1 MKPKLAALLGKF
13 RIACAVSLIGIS
25 LWALLLPPLF
35 PYSTHAIV
43 NTKVVT
49 IRARDQ
55 GSIDQPPPA
64 QATLLKAGDRVAT
77 VTRDLAK
84 IKRELQE
91 REFSRQKLKEQL
103 DSLDKSI
110 AAREQRLRDAEL
122 EMNATRASAAQVAE
136 QAHKAAVE
144 KVRLYRS
151 GLEEKKANEKRIAPL
166 FAEGIV
172 TAAQWSATREQTIEA
187 EKNLVTAEA
196 ELIRLASRLENFRRG
211 GGAGQ
216 VEDAMENLLA
226 RVGAYEQELSALR
239 IQRIELSA
247 KLGEV
252 ENRIAAAKAF
262 SDVERTYDLTT
273 PIDGVVWRR
282 QFVQGETLAEG
293 QSVVDMADARALF
306 IEAFFRRD
314 FMNSI
319 AVGDRASVYLIGQS
333 RYVEGRIADIQ
344 VQERTTKD
352 PNIINT
358 ISVDA
363 SMLRVTIEVAPGALA
378 PENIGQLAKVL
389 VSSGKGGLPERG
401 MIWLSFILRSHK

>member
-1 MKPKLAALLGKF
+1 MKPRLVDYLGKL
-13 RIACAVSLIGIS
+13 RVLCAVGLIAVS
-25 LWALLLPPLF
+25 LWALVLPPLF

-49 IRARDQ
+49 IKARDQ
-55 GSIDQPPPA
+55 GRIDRLPAAQP
-64 QATLLKAGDRVAT
+64 TLLKAGDRIAT

-84 IKRELQE
+84 IQRELQE
-91 REFSRQKLKEQL
+91 RQFTRLKLKEQL

-110 AAREQRLRDAEL
+110 AAREQRLRDAEQ
-122 EMNATRASAAQVAE
+122 EMSSTRTSAGQVVE

-144 KVRLYRS
+144 KVRLYRA
-151 GLEEKKANEKRIAPL
+151 GLEEKKTNEQRVAPL
-166 FAEGIV
+166 FADGIV
-172 TAAQWSATREQTIEA
+172 TAAQWSETREQTIEA

-196 ELIRLASRLENFRRG
+196 EVIRLKSRLDGFRRG
-211 GGAGQ
+211 AGGGQ
-216 VEDAMENLLA
+216 AEDAMEGLLG
-226 RVGAYEQELSALR
+226 RVGSYEQELSALR

-247 KLGEV
+247 ELGEV
-252 ENRIAAAKAF
+252 ESRIASAKTF
-262 SDVERTYDLTT
+262 SEVERTYDLTT

-282 QFVQGETLAEG
+282 QLVNGETLMEG
-293 QSVVDMADARALF
+293 QSVVDMADVHSLF
-306 IEAFFRRD
+306 VEAFFRRD

-319 AVGDRASVYLIGQS
+319 AIGDRASVYLIGQS

-358 ISVDA
+358 IAVDA
-363 SMLRVTIEVAPGALA
+363 SMLRVTIEIAPGALA

-389 VSSGKGGLPERG
+389 VSSGRGGLPERG
-401 MIWLSFILRSHK
+401 LIWLSFILRTHR